1 MADNVEVTRFRSF
14 AERYLIARAHL
25 FDPDPEKEEA
35 QIWACLLRARTAYR
49 KINEIAKTVGTGEHK
64 DGEGIAQF

>member
-1 MADNVEVTRFRSF
+1 MADALEKTRFRSF

-35 QIWACLLRARTAYR
+35 QVWACLLRARTAYR
-49 KINEIAKTVGTGEHK
+49 KINELSVTVGTGENK
-64 DGEGIAQF
+64 NDQDPQF